1 MHIRQNQFQ
10 SNTTSVR
17 RSSSNRQQESAHPSA
32 ARWQLYIGFN
42 YGIGLNWAVLGR
54 VGLYRLRFDWYALHW
69 FWFGLNWFELDW
81 SGLTWIG
88 LDRLALTWCGLDWI
102 GSGWI
107 GCLAGNRLEQKNTN
121 VSLFRPVADIDFNI
135 CVLFYTR
142 VWQPIQFCWEASLS
156 CEQMLLHGYGKSACT
171 QHCYHYCLIQIR

>member
-1 MHIRQNQFQ
+1 MSEDHQAIGSKNPHIQAQHPDSCTLDLIMALDWVGRYWAGLDCTGWDSIDMRCIDSDSDWID
-10 SNTTSVR
+10 SN
-17 RSSSNRQQESAHPSA
+17 
-32 ARWQLYIGFN
+32 W
-42 YGIGLNWAVLGR
+42 IGLER
-54 VGLYRLRFDWYALHW
+54 ID
-69 FWFGLNWFELDW
+69 LD
-81 SGLTWIG
+81 WIG

-107 GCLAGNRLEQKNTN
+107 GCLAGNRLEQKNIN
-121 VSLFRPVADIDFNI
+121 VSLFRPVADIDFNT
-135 CVLFYTR
+135 CVLFWTR